1 MVRMKL
7 RLIASGKATRY
18 REGLMQK
25 VVENRLRWKHLT
37 EAQVAAAAGFVA
49 VADKAY
55 LGRTVYVEWPD
66 GTMTGPYLVA
76 DCGAEQDQAYLQRIG
91 FAVDLS
97 WELAGLYLERM
108 DRPRKGVRVW
118 LLDEESG

>member
-1 MVRMKL
+1 MRL
-7 RLIASGKATRY
+7 RLIATGKATRY

-25 VVENRLRWKHLT
+25 VVENRLRWRHVT
-37 EAQVAAAAGFVA
+37 AAQVAAAAGFVA
-49 VADKAY
+49 VADAGY

-76 DCGAEQDQAYLQRIG
+76 DCGAEQDQGHLQRIG

-97 WELAGLYLERM
+97 WELAQLYLERM
-108 DRPRKGVRVW
+108 DMPRRGVRVW
-118 LLDEESG
+118 LVEE